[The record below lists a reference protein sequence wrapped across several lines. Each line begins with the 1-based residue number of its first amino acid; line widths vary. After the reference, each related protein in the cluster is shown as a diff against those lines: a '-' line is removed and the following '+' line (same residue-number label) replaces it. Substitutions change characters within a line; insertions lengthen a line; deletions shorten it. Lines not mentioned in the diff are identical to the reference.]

1 MVVRPPILYGKSAS
15 FVAYFILDAAL
26 EATKKSEKFIT
37 PVESNTRWQ
46 TIHQDDVGE
55 AFRAIAE
62 VVGYLIPHRRKDET
76 DDPRVICS
84 RVRR

>member
-1 MVVRPPILYGKSAS
+1 MVVRPPILYGRSAS

-26 EATKKSEKFIT
+26 EAAKKGEKFST

-62 VVGYLIPHRRKDET
+62 VVGYLTPQ
-76 DDPRVICS
+76 
-84 RVRR
+84 